1 MRRSGVRIPLAPPQA
16 DIRSGC
22 RFFVCLA
29 WCCGACCC
37 GALSPLVFRAPDRLP
52 VGLAAVC
59 AGGRRPAREIATR
72 EPDGSEWSISR
83 PALALPPPTSTAA
96 RPSGPSG
103 ALHTGGACSVC
114 RLNVWPGPAT
124 AHGRRRLALRLL
136 RHPSHL
142 WAGALAC
149 AWRVD
154 SLSGRTAV
162 AGVDSRETVNTF
174 AGVCSVFGETDDT
187 IASQIHPFLVLFYR
201 AKASWVSYRRPEVPA
216 LVLTVTCCGAVSS
229 MGATKF
235 ARRGLLVTIA
245 RKYAPSAG
253 RMAQNER
260 FIAGWASV
268 FASVGGW
275 GVYWAIFIVLR
286 HLHQVTKPSTG
297 TEVEPFHACLPS
309 RPTKPAA

>member
-103 ALHTGGACSVC
+103 ALHTSGAWLLMCGSVC
-114 RLNVWPGPAT
+114 RFEARPGHVAS
-124 AHGRRRLALRLL
+124 HGRRSLALRSL

-149 AWRVD
+149 A
-154 SLSGRTAV
+154 LSPVKPTTPLQAR
-162 AGVDSRETVNTF
+162 
-174 AGVCSVFGETDDT
+174 DT
-187 IASQIHPFLVLFYR
+187 HFWCYFIAQR
-201 AKASWVSYRRPEVPA
+201 
-216 LVLTVTCCGAVSS
+216 
-229 MGATKF
+229 
-235 ARRGLLVTIA
+235 RRGFHT
-245 RKYAPSAG
+245 G
-253 RMAQNER
+253 
-260 FIAGWASV
+260 
-268 FASVGGW
+268 
-275 GVYWAIFIVLR
+275 VLR
-286 HLHQVTKPSTG
+286 FPHW
-297 TEVEPFHACLPS
+297 C
-309 RPTKPAA
+309 

>member
-16 DIRSGC
+16 DIRCGC

-29 WCCGACCC
+29 WCCGAWCC

-114 RLNVWPGPAT
+114 RLNVWPGPAGLAVASNRSRCLYVART
-124 AHGRRRLALRLL
+124 GPVAAHGRRSQFLRSLWRLPR
-136 RHPSHL
+136 RRRVRCCT
-142 WAGALAC
+142 W
-149 AWRVD
+149 WRVD

-174 AGVCSVFGETDDT
+174 AGVCSVSGETDDT
-187 IASQIHPFLVLFYR
+187 IASQIHPFLALFHR

-229 MGATKF
+229 MGAT
-235 ARRGLLVTIA
+235 
-245 RKYAPSAG
+245 
-253 RMAQNER
+253 
-260 FIAGWASV
+260 
-268 FASVGGW
+268 
-275 GVYWAIFIVLR
+275 
-286 HLHQVTKPSTG
+286 
-297 TEVEPFHACLPS
+297 
-309 RPTKPAA
+309 

>member
-1 MRRSGVRIPLAPPQA
+1 MSLV
-16 DIRSGC
+16 
-22 RFFVCLA
+22 V
-29 WCCGACCC
+29 
-37 GALSPLVFRAPDRLP
+37 PLVFRAPDRLP

-103 ALHTGGACSVC
+103 ALHTGGARSVC

-235 ARRGLLVTIA
+235 ARRGLSVTIA

-275 GVYWAIFIVLR
+275 GVYWANFSVLR
-286 HLHQVTKPSTG
+286 HLHQVPKPSTG
-297 TEVEPFHACLPS
+297 TEAEPFHARLPS

>member
-22 RFFVCLA
+22 RFFLCLA

-103 ALHTGGACSVC
+103 ALHTGGACSAR
-114 RLNVWPGPAT
+114 RLEARPGPAGLAAASNRSRCLYVARPGHVA
-124 AHGRRRLALRLL
+124 AHGRRRLALRSL

-149 AWRVD
+149 A
-154 SLSGRTAV
+154 LSPVKPTTPLQARYTH
-162 AGVDSRETVNTF
+162 F
-174 AGVCSVFGETDDT
+174 WFYF
-187 IASQIHPFLVLFYR
+187 IAQR
-201 AKASWVSYRRPEVPA
+201 
-216 LVLTVTCCGAVSS
+216 
-229 MGATKF
+229 
-235 ARRGLLVTIA
+235 RRGFHT
-245 RKYAPSAG
+245 G
-253 RMAQNER
+253 
-260 FIAGWASV
+260 
-268 FASVGGW
+268 
-275 GVYWAIFIVLR
+275 VLR
-286 HLHQVTKPSTG
+286 FPHW
-297 TEVEPFHACLPS
+297 C
-309 RPTKPAA
+309 

>member
-22 RFFVCLA
+22 RFFLCLA

-114 RLNVWPGPAT
+114 RLNVWPGPAGLAVASNRSRCLYVART
-124 AHGRRRLALRLL
+124 GPAAAHGRRRLALRSL

-154 SLSGRTAV
+154 SLSGRTTV
-162 AGVDSRETVNTF
+162 AGGDSRETVNTF
-174 AGVCSVFGETDDT
+174 AGVCSVSGETDDT
-187 IASQIHPFLVLFYR
+187 IASQIHPFLVLFHR

-229 MGATKF
+229 MGAT
-235 ARRGLLVTIA
+235 
-245 RKYAPSAG
+245 
-253 RMAQNER
+253 
-260 FIAGWASV
+260 
-268 FASVGGW
+268 
-275 GVYWAIFIVLR
+275 
-286 HLHQVTKPSTG
+286 
-297 TEVEPFHACLPS
+297 
-309 RPTKPAA
+309 